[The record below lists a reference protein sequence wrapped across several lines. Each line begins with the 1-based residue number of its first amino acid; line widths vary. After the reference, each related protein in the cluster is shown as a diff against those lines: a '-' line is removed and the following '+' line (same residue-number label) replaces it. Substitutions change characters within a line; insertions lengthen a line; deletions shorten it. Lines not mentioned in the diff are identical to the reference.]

1 MRTMAE
7 EVRPPQTIVLKTDL
21 PEVEFTK
28 DGIAALY
35 KEPKALQLQP
45 KPQNVQ
51 VPSCP
56 LEKGSF
62 QHASTQHKGRAV
74 TQTNFNCVR

>member
-7 EVRPPQTIVLKTDL
+7 EVRPPQTIVRKTDL
-21 PEVEFTK
+21 
-28 DGIAALY
+28 

-45 KPQNVQ
+45 KPQSVQ

-56 LEKGSF
+56 LEKGNF
-62 QHASTQHKGRAV
+62 QHALTQHKGRAV